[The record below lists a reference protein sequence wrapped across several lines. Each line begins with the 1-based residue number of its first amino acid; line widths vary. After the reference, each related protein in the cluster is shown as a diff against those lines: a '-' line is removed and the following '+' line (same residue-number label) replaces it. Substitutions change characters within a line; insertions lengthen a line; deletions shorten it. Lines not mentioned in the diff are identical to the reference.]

1 MDTHDKTEKETQH
14 FGRLKLLERRIEELE
29 KKLSLR
35 TEQILD
41 EDLKVRGIK

>member
-1 MDTHDKTEKETQH
+1 MDTYDITVKESPD
-14 FGRLKLLERRIEELE
+14 FDRLILLERRIEELE

-41 EDLKVRGIK
+41 EDLKVRGMK